1 MSVLSFQ
8 AASNPI
14 TLWIEYCQARG
25 LTDEILAPV
34 NGELLTLEKA
44 SKVVGTGI
52 FGFKQVG
59 AVGAYVFPLAKDEY
73 QARLIYDPDRVDP
86 IPKPG
91 EDVKPPKLPKYYRQ
105 KNAANVLYIPP
116 HLTDWYNPQSEYDL
130 LIVEGALNAVR
141 LAAAGYHATGIT
153 GVFNYRTGNKHT
165 PIIPEI
171 VRLVQAKHV
180 KRIIVMFDS
189 DTGDPDEKRDLWNG
203 IHNFSQDLMKLR
215 PDRKDT
221 IFICRPPPK
230 LNGSKNGPD
239 DYLHEKGPDEFN
251 RLLREESQQYSS
263 HPYLQ
268 IEAKCLDRF
277 IYDEDSGMFFDCE
290 IRRLIKA
297 EHANRTMMTFG
308 AVDDILSARPKKMV
322 YSTDRLLQCELVR
335 KAHGEQFNPGTD
347 AVFFQDSLID
357 PPLWRINKFSPL
369 DVPKSIKGDVSIFF
383 RMLDSICR
391 DSPSAIQKLLTIA
404 AYHAQNPA
412 LTPKYGI
419 LLAGEQGSGKSL
431 MVRAIGRALSNRYHC
446 ARVNLSV
453 DFNSDWRGY
462 ACKEWAEFDKN
473 MDEEWLKDLITG
485 ESYAVSVKYGTN
497 YTERNHT
504 LNIFTCNGLQS
515 KLQTG
520 DRRFVIAGYARPDD
534 KLLGL
539 EFEKWINGPGPN
551 YLRYY
556 LLNEVDASAYDIMD
570 VRTELRDAV
579 IDASQSYK
587 ATVKDYIME
596 ELEQVEGLECLP
608 NNILEILLKPHGV
621 NTISFMKQFG
631 QYFVKPNLELVK
643 VNGIATRFRAFK
655 NHEKWKV
662 ESNSEAYREQYK
674 LAERLVNL
682 GSKF

>member
-1 MSVLSFQ
+1 M
-8 AASNPI
+8 
-14 TLWIEYCQARG
+14 
-25 LTDEILAPV
+25 
-34 NGELLTLEKA
+34 
-44 SKVVGTGI
+44 
-52 FGFKQVG
+52 
-59 AVGAYVFPLAKDEY
+59 
-73 QARLIYDPDRVDP
+73 
-86 IPKPG
+86 
-91 EDVKPPKLPKYYRQ
+91 
-105 KNAANVLYIPP
+105 
-116 HLTDWYNPQSEYDL
+116 
-130 LIVEGALNAVR
+130 
-141 LAAAGYHATGIT
+141 
-153 GVFNYRTGNKHT
+153 
-165 PIIPEI
+165 
-171 VRLVQAKHV
+171 
-180 KRIIVMFDS
+180 
-189 DTGDPDEKRDLWNG
+189 
-203 IHNFSQDLMKLR
+203 
-215 PDRKDT
+215 
-221 IFICRPPPK
+221 
-230 LNGSKNGPD
+230 
-239 DYLHEKGPDEFN
+239 
-251 RLLREESQQYSS
+251 
-263 HPYLQ
+263 
-268 IEAKCLDRF
+268 
-277 IYDEDSGMFFDCE
+277 
-290 IRRLIKA
+290 
-297 EHANRTMMTFG
+297 
-308 AVDDILSARPKKMV
+308 
-322 YSTDRLLQCELVR
+322 
-335 KAHGEQFNPGTD
+335 
-347 AVFFQDSLID
+347 
-357 PPLWRINKFSPL
+357 
-369 DVPKSIKGDVSIFF
+369 
-383 RMLDSICR
+383 
-391 DSPSAIQKLLTIA
+391 
-404 AYHAQNPA
+404 
-412 LTPKYGI
+412 
-419 LLAGEQGSGKSL
+419 
-431 MVRAIGRALSNRYHC
+431 
-446 ARVNLSV
+446 SV